1 MVSNQVVTQLSNI
14 QQLCSELDKIDDILQ
29 KQCAIMKNKL
39 CQIKQIEQLFNYI
52 KIAVEF
58 ESDSNQSDR
67 KSVV

>member
-58 ESDSNQSDR
+58 ESDSNQS
-67 KSVV
+67 